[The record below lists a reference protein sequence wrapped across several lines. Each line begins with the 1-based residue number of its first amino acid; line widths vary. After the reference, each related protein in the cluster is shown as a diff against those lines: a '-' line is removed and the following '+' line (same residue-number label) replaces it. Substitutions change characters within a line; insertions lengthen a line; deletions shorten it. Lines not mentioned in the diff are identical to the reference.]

1 MDSDPVA
8 SPLPDPS
15 ALNPGQRA
23 AALDTASAHEH
34 DVLIIGAGA
43 TGTGC
48 ALDAA
53 DRGLSV
59 VLLEAGDLA
68 AGTSS
73 RSGKTFHGGLRYL
86 EQLNFGLVQAALH
99 ERNLMVST
107 LAPYLTQPEPF
118 LFPLTKR
125 HERAYLGAGIGLYD
139 AMTLRRGGSSGPARR
154 SRRTESTGGIG
165 SAGSAGSTAIA
176 HHRHFSR
183 AGALRLTPALDRGLV
198 RGGIRYYDVRVDDAR
213 HVMTLAR
220 TASGL
225 GARVVRSA
233 TVTDF
238 LRSGERVCGVVA
250 RDELTGRSFEVRA
263 RVVISATG
271 IWAGELQKLAGAQTF
286 RVAPAKG
293 VHLIFAQDAFDSE
306 TGIFA
311 RAEDSVIILRR
322 WWNYWMLGT
331 TDTPYTG
338 DLRAPRA
345 ETEDVDY
352 LLRNINRYLARKLT
366 RQDIVGTFAGLRPLL
381 APIDDDPGVT
391 SALSR
396 DHAVLPGPDGLI
408 TVVGGKYTTYRRMA
422 ADAVDAAV
430 AHLGATFA
438 PSRTEA
444 LPVVGTAGWQ
454 SVRDRAQAIAGR
466 YGLSEAD
473 ILRLV
478 SRYGGLTERVLAPA
492 DADPSLARPLPGAP
506 GYLGVEY
513 IYAVTAEGAMTL
525 EDVLWHRT
533 RVSFE
538 TPDGGL
544 EVAAAVAALI
554 APCLGWSDAQCQAQV
569 AAYTDWI
576 TRERAAI

>member
-1 MDSDPVA
+1 MDRSSSSLVDPT
-8 SPLPDPS
+8 
-15 ALNPGQRA
+15 ALNPDQRA
-23 AALDTASAHEH
+23 AALSAATARVH
-34 DVLIIGAGA
+34 DVLVIGAGA
-43 TGTGC
+43 TGAGC

-53 DRGLSV
+53 SRGLST

-86 EQLNFGLVQAALH
+86 EQLNFGLVDTALH
-99 ERNLMVST
+99 ERNLMVET

-139 AMTLRRGGSSGPARR
+139 AMTLRRRGGTTAGGDG
-154 SRRTESTGGIG
+154 RT
-165 SAGSAGSTAIA
+165 AVA

-183 AGALRLTPALDRGLV
+183 AGTLRLSPALDPDLV

-213 HVMTLAR
+213 HAMTLAR
-220 TASGL
+220 TANGL
-225 GARVVRSA
+225 GAHVVRSA
-233 TVTDF
+233 AVTDF
-238 LRSGERVCGVVA
+238 LHSGERVCAVVA
-250 RDELTGRSFEVRA
+250 RDELTGRPFEVRA
-263 RVVISATG
+263 RVVINATG
-271 IWAGELQKLAGAQTF
+271 IWAAQLQKLAGAQTF
-286 RVAPAKG
+286 KVTPAKG
-293 VHLIFAQDAFDSE
+293 VHLIFAQDAFDSQ

-338 DLRAPRA
+338 DLRTPRA
-345 ETEDVDY
+345 EPHDVDY
-352 LLRNINRYLARKLT
+352 LLRNINTYLARKLT
-366 RQDIVGTFAGLRPLL
+366 RADIVGTFAGLRPLI
-381 APIDDDPGVT
+381 APLDDDPGVT

-396 DHAVLPGPDGLI
+396 DHAVLPGPSGLI

-430 AHLGATFA
+430 VELGGHIV
-438 PSRTEA
+438 PSRTET
-444 LPVVGTAGWQ
+444 LPVVGTPGWQ
-454 SVRDRAQAIAGR
+454 SARDRAAVTAAR

-473 ILRLV
+473 VVRLV
-478 SRYGGLTERVLAPA
+478 SRYGGLTEQVLAPA
-492 DADPSLARPLPGAP
+492 DADPSLARPLPGAS
-506 GYLGVEY
+506 GYLGAEY
-513 IYAVTAEGAMTL
+513 LYAVTHEGAMTL

-538 TPDGGL
+538 TPDGGV

-554 APCLGWSDAQCQAQV
+554 APSLHWAEAECRAQV
-569 AAYTDWI
+569 ACYTDWI
-576 TRERAAI
+576 TRERAAL

>member
-1 MDSDPVA
+1 MDGDRGARS
-8 SPLPDPS
+8 LRDPS
-15 ALNPGQRA
+15 ALNPGQRTTALA
-23 AALDTASAHEH
+23 AASAHEH
-34 DVLIIGAGA
+34 EVLIIGAGA
-43 TGTGC
+43 TGAGC

-53 DRGLSV
+53 SRGLSV

-86 EQLNFGLVQAALH
+86 EQLNFGLVDTALH

-139 AMTLRRGGSSGPARR
+139 AMTLRRRGGTGRSGRER
-154 SRRTESTGGIG
+154 SGTGTGSTG
-165 SAGSAGSTAIA
+165 IA

-183 AGALRLTPALDRGLV
+183 AGTLRLAPALDPDLV

-213 HVMTLAR
+213 HAMTLAR

-238 LRSGERVCGVVA
+238 LRSGARVCGVMA

-271 IWAGELQKLAGAQTF
+271 IWAGELQQLAGAQTF
-286 RVAPAKG
+286 RVTPAKG
-293 VHLIFAQDAFDSE
+293 VHLIFAKDAFDSE

-311 RAEDSVIILRR
+311 RAEDSVIILRK

-338 DLRAPRA
+338 DLRTPRA
-345 ETEDVDY
+345 ETQDVDY

-366 RQDIVGTFAGLRPLL
+366 RADIVGTFAGLRPLI
-381 APIDDDPGVT
+381 APMDDDPGVT

-422 ADAVDAAV
+422 ADAVDAA
-430 AHLGATFA
+430 AAQLGGSVA
-438 PSRTEA
+438 PSPTEA

-454 SVRDRAQAIAGR
+454 SARDRAPAIAGR

-473 ILRLV
+473 VVRLV
-478 SRYGGLTERVLAPA
+478 SRYGGLTEQVLAPA
-492 DADPSLARPLPGAP
+492 GADPSLARSLPGAP
-506 GYLGVEY
+506 GYLGAEY
-513 IYAVTAEGAMTL
+513 LYAVTSEGAMTL

-544 EVAAAVAALI
+544 KVAAAVAALI
-554 APCLGWSDAQCQAQV
+554 APCLGWTDAQCQAQV
-569 AAYTDWI
+569 AAYTEWI